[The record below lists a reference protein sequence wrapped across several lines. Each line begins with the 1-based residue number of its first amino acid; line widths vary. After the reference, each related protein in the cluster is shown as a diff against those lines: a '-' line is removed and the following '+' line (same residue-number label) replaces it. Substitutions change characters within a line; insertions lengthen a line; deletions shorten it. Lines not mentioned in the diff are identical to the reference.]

1 MPRDISPE
9 MLAAL
14 SAPMLRPAFFV
25 TITFIDAVV
34 YLWTGSGT
42 VTFDGNDY
50 LGAGALMGIS
60 AAEEGST
67 VHARGI
73 TLTLSGLDAGL
84 LPEALNEAILGLPVT
99 VKLGLFDL
107 TTSDLIVS
115 PAIVWKGNLDQ
126 PKFTIGAE
134 GVSLEVNC
142 ESKLVDL
149 NTPIDRRI
157 TDENI
162 QSETPDDLWAMFV
175 DGLVQRTLF
184 WGQPITTNNI

>member
-1 MPRDISPE
+1 

-34 YLWTGSGT
+34 YLWTGTGT

-60 AAEEGST
+60 ATEEGST
-67 VHARGI
+67 VHARGV

-99 VKLGLFDL
+99 IKLGLFDL
-107 TTSDLIVS
+107 TTGILIDS
-115 PAIVWKGNLDQ
+115 PATTWMGSLDQ
-126 PKFTIGAE
+126 PKFTIGAN
-134 GVSLEVNC
+134 GATLEVNC
-142 ESKLVDL
+142 ESKLINL
-149 NTPIDRRI
+149 NTPLDRRI
-157 TDENI
+157 TDEDI
-162 QSETPDDLWAMFV
+162 QSEHPGDLWAMFV

-184 WGQPITTNNI
+184 WGQPLTTNNI